1 MHDTTSARWLRNGAT
16 TALLASALGLLLVQ
30 GASSGL
36 WAEPGAKT
44 DETASVKATSR
55 AALEHFNGLI
65 GGWRGVGQY
74 KRGSSKDSWAE
85 TAEWVWDLK
94 HDTAAI
100 RQVKEGKLLLG
111 ATLTYDPPTKK
122 YVLVAEL
129 PEKKSRKYTG
139 TVEGNKL
146 TLVSEKDDAR
156 MVHQIVI
163 TQLNEKRTLV
173 LFQNRKAEQE
183 QFLRVAEVGFT
194 REGTMLAV
202 DGSGEPECVVTG
214 GKGTSSK
221 VYKGKTYWFCCSG
234 CRDAFDDDPEGVIAD
249 YEKKLAKRK
258 AEKAK

>member
-1 MHDTTSARWLRNGAT
+1 MHTPRAWRLCGTAT
-16 TALLASALGLLLVQ
+16 AALLFAFVAST
-30 GASSGL
+30 GL
-36 WAEPGAKT
+36 WAEPEGKPEEQAGP
-44 DETASVKATSR
+44 KATSR

-74 KRGSSKDSWAE
+74 KRGSTKDSWAE

-94 HDTAAI
+94 HESAAI
-100 RQVKEGKLLLG
+100 RQVKAGKLLTA
-111 ATLTYDPPTKK
+111 ATLTYDVPAKK
-122 YVLVAEL
+122 YHLQAEL
-129 PEKKSRKYTG
+129 PDKKTREYTG
-139 TVEGNKL
+139 TIEGTKL
-146 TLVSEKDDAR
+146 ILVSDKDEG

-173 LFQNRKAEQE
+173 LFQHRKVEQE
-183 QFLRVAEVGFT
+183 QFQRVAEVGYT
-194 REGTMLAV
+194 REGTTLAV

-214 GKGTSSK
+214 GKGTSST

-234 CRDAFDDDPEGVIAD
+234 CRDAFDDDPDGVIAD